1 MSESS
6 MIEVKNVTKSF
17 FLGAHEVSVLKG
29 LSFSV
34 RKGEFVALMG
44 ASGSGKSTLLHLLAG
59 LSSLDQGEITLDGLC
74 IHEAAV
80 SDRSLSRFRRRH
92 IGLVFQTY
100 NLVPSLTLEEN
111 MMLPLHIDQGEKKGD
126 LAKLKEVIALL
137 QLEGRETHLPMQLSG
152 GEQQRVAIGRSLML
166 DAPVIL
172 ADEPTGNLD
181 SVSSDSIMHL
191 FRALC
196 EEKKRTVLLVTHEM
210 SAAYLADR
218 TLILKDGVVVDEVIN
233 SELKDMEELS
243 HRYLQA
249 TQQGGKA

>member
-1 MSESS
+1 MSESR
-6 MIEVKNVTKSF
+6 MIEVNNVTKSF
-17 FLGAHEVSVLKG
+17 FLGDHEVPVLKG

-59 LSSLDQGEITLDGLC
+59 LSSLDQGEIMLDGLR
-74 IHEAAV
+74 IHEESV

-111 MMLPLHIDQGEKKGD
+111 MMLPLHIDQGEKKED
-126 LAKLKEVIALL
+126 RVRLKEIIALL

-181 SVSSDSIMHL
+181 SVSSDSIMRL
-191 FRALC
+191 FRSLC
-196 EEKKRTVLLVTHEM
+196 EEKKRTVLLVTHEI

-218 TLILKDGVVVDEVIN
+218 TLILKDGVIVDEVIN
-233 SELKDMEELS
+233 SELKDVEELS

>member
-17 FLGAHEVSVLKG
+17 FLGEHEVPVLKG
-29 LSFSV
+29 VSFSV
-34 RKGEFVALMG
+34 QKGEFVALMG

-59 LSSLDQGEITLDGLC
+59 LSSLDQGEITLDGLL
-74 IHEAAV
+74 IHEASL
-80 SDRSLSRFRRRH
+80 SDLSLSRFRRRH

-111 MMLPLHIDQGEKKGD
+111 MMLPLHIDRGEKKED
-126 LAKLKEVIALL
+126 RARLKEIISLL
-137 QLEGRETHLPMQLSG
+137 QLDGRETHLPMQLSG

-191 FRALC
+191 FRTLC
-196 EEKKRTVLLVTHEM
+196 EEKQRTVLLVTHEM

-218 TLILKDGVVVDEVIN
+218 TLILKDGVVVDEVVN

-243 HRYLQA
+243 HRYLKA